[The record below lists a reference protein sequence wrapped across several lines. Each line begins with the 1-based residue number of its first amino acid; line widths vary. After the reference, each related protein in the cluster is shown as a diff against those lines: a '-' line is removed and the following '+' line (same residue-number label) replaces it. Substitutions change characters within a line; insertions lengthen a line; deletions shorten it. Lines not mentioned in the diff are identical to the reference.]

1 MASRMDWIMS
11 FIRCAT
17 LIAPSTLKAVEAS
30 CAAASRAGPGA
41 ATGPARR
48 RRRDSGQRSCLGGR
62 ESEKAGLRKRD
73 VDGEAGR
80 PCGTAGLC
88 LPV

>member
-30 CAAASRAGPGA
+30 CAAASRGAGRRDGAGSA
-41 ATGPARR
+41 ATAGFWAAFM
-48 RRRDSGQRSCLGGR
+48 SGRSG
-62 ESEKAGLRKRD
+62 
-73 VDGEAGR
+73 V
-80 PCGTAGLC
+80 
-88 LPV
+88 

>member
-30 CAAASRAGPGA
+30 CAAASRAGRAP
-41 ATGPARR
+41 RR
-48 RRRDSGQRSCLGGR
+48 RLGGDGGILG
-62 ESEKAGLRKRD
+62 SVHVWAVGSLKRR
-73 VDGEAGR
+73 V
-80 PCGTAGLC
+80 
-88 LPV
+88 

>member
-41 ATGPARR
+41 ATGR
-48 RRRDSGQRSCLGGR
+48 LGGDGGILG
-62 ESEKAGLRKRD
+62 SVHVWAVGSLKRR
-73 VDGEAGR
+73 V
-80 PCGTAGLC
+80 
-88 LPV
+88 